1 MYAATTLFLL
11 LSRFFS
17 SKNSPAEAAATR
29 PVRMRKMKAKRI
41 VAFWVRELGESGR
54 KRGKKEEVQKEKG
67 V

>member
-1 MYAATTLFLL
+1 
-11 LSRFFS
+11 
-17 SKNSPAEAAATR
+17 
-29 PVRMRKMKAKRI
+29 MKAKRI